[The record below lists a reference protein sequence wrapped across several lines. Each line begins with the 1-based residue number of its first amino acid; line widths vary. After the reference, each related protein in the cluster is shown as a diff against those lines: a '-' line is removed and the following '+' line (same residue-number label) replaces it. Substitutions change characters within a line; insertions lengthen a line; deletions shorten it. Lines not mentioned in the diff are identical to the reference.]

1 MKKLNYI
8 YVVMLIST
16 LTISSISCKKYLDVN
31 TNPNKP
37 STITLST
44 LLPSVEEATANN
56 HYQVGFTAC
65 LLSQQLAAY
74 TSGPLN
80 DDQNL
85 DVRMGGAF
93 ASLYANAF
101 GNNNELI
108 KLAQAQN
115 APFYEGVGKILM
127 AINLGLATDVWGNI
141 PYSKAFTGAANLN
154 PSYDVQ
160 QNIYTEIQSLL
171 SSGITLL
178 GLPAG
183 TQKPTSEDL
192 IFGGSAAKWIKTAN
206 GLKARYYMHLTK
218 KGVAN
223 SAALALPFFASA
235 LSSNA
240 DDCQLVYNDRN
251 FNPWHRNIAIGTTT
265 GNFILTHSKKFLDGM
280 NGNLYPGLVDPRL
293 PLIADKGAAATY
305 NGIQNG
311 LGTGGNTN
319 INANTFFAKVNAPL
333 FIFTYAEQKFLEAEA
348 NFLVNGGTATSTGTN
363 AATYSAYLAGINA
376 NMSKLGVAAAATT
389 AYVTNPLVD
398 VTAANLKM
406 EQIMREKF
414 IVTYLHPETWVDV
427 RRYDYNNNIYKGI
440 QLPTTQSPAMG
451 GQYIRRAMY
460 PLSELT
466 LNTSAQQELKPM
478 TDKLWWDQ

>member
-1 MKKLNYI
+1 MKKMKYI
-8 YVVMLIST
+8 YST
-16 LTISSISCKKYLDVN
+16 LWVGLFTISISSCKKYLDVN

-37 STITLST
+37 STITLGT

-56 HYQVGFTAC
+56 HYQVGFTSCILA
-65 LLSQQLAAY
+65 QQLAAY

-93 ASLYANAF
+93 NALYANAL
-101 GNNNELI
+101 GNNYELI
-108 KLAQAQN
+108 KIAKAQS
-115 APFYEGVGKILM
+115 APHYEAIGKILM

-141 PYSKAFTGAANLN
+141 PYSQGFQGAVNLN
-154 PSYDVQ
+154 PGYDTQ

-171 SSGITLL
+171 SSAITLL
-178 GLPAG
+178 GQPAG
-183 TQKPTSEDL
+183 SLRPTSEDL
-192 IFGGSAAKWIKTAN
+192 IFGGNAARWIKTAN

-218 KGVAN
+218 KGLSS
-223 SAALALPFFASA
+223 SATLALTHFSNA

-251 FNPWHRNIAIGTTT
+251 FNPWHRNIAIGTGT
-265 GNFILTHSKKFLDGM
+265 GNFILSHSKKFLDGM
-280 NGNLYPGLVDPRL
+280 NGNAYPGLVDPRL
-293 PLIADKGAAATY
+293 PLIADKGAAAVY

-311 LGTGGNTN
+311 VGTGGNTN
-319 INANTFFAKVNAPL
+319 ITPNTFFAKVNSPL
-333 FIFTYAEQKFLEAEA
+333 FIFTYAEQKLLEAEA
-348 NFLVNGGTATSTGTN
+348 NFLANGGTPGSVGTN
-363 AATYSAYLAGINA
+363 AAAYSAYLAGINA
-376 NMSKLGVAAAATT
+376 NLSKLGVTGTAAT
-389 AYVTNPLVD
+389 AYVTSPLVD
-398 VTAANLKM
+398 VTAANLKL

-427 RRYDYNNNIYKGI
+427 RRYDYNSTIYKGI

-451 GQYIRRAMY
+451 GQFIRRAMY
-460 PLSELT
+460 PLTEIQRNS
-466 LNTSAQQELKPM
+466 SVQQELKPM

>member
-8 YVVMLIST
+8 YFVLLIST
-16 LTISSISCKKYLDVN
+16 LTISISSCKKYLDVN

-44 LLPSVEEATANN
+44 LLPSVEEATANS

-93 ASLYANAF
+93 ASLYGNAL

-108 KLAQAQN
+108 KLAKAQN

-141 PYSKAFTGAANLN
+141 PYSQAFTGAANLN

-171 SSGITLL
+171 SSAITLL

-192 IFGGSAAKWIKTAN
+192 IFGGNASKWIKTAN

-223 SAALALPFFASA
+223 SAALALPFFANA
-235 LSSNA
+235 LSGNV

-265 GNFILTHSKKFLDGM
+265 GNFIITHSKKFLDGM

-311 LGTGGNTN
+311 VGTGGNTN
-319 INANTFFAKVNAPL
+319 INANTFFAKVNSPL
-333 FIFTYAEQKFLEAEA
+333 FIFTYAEQKMLEAEA
-348 NFLVNGGTATSTGTN
+348 NFLANGGTATSTGTN
-363 AATYSAYLAGINA
+363 AATYSAYLAAINA
-376 NMSKLGVAAAATT
+376 NMSKLSVAAASAT

-398 VTAANLKM
+398 VAAANLKM

-414 IVTYLHPETWVDV
+414 IITYLHPETWVDV
-427 RRYDYNNNIYKGI
+427 RRYDYNSSIYKGI

-451 GQYIRRAMY
+451 GQFIRRAMY

-466 LNTSAQQELKPM
+466 LNTSAQPELKPM
-478 TDKLWWDQ
+478 TDRLWWNQ